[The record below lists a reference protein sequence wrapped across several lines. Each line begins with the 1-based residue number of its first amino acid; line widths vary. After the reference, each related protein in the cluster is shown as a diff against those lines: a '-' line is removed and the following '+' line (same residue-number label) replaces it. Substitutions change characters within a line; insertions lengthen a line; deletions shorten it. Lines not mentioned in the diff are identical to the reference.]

1 MKKVIFFIFAL
12 FLLAACGKK
21 EIHGFVV
28 AKVWIKGH
36 MDNERGKEVEEASI
50 IVPVVPPPNCHY
62 FLFHHRKPEYVPSKF
77 TLFVANKRRVHDVD
91 VDSLTY
97 IKTKVGQRI
106 TIKK

>member
-1 MKKVIFFIFAL
+1 MKKIVFIIFAL

-36 MDNERGKEVEEASI
+36 MDDERAQEVEEVSVI
-50 IVPVVPPPNCHY
+50 IPVVRP
-62 FLFHHRKPEYVPSKF
+62 HHHEPEFVPSKF
-77 TLFVANKRRVHDVD
+77 TLFVANRHRVHDID

-97 IKTKVGQRI
+97 MKTKVGQRI
-106 TIKK
+106 TIKR

>member
-1 MKKVIFFIFAL
+1 MKKVVFFVFAL

-36 MDNERGKEVEEASI
+36 MDDERAQEVEEASVI
-50 IVPVVPPPNCHY
+50 IPVVRP
-62 FLFHHRKPEYVPSKF
+62 HHHEPEFVPSRF
-77 TLFVANKRRVHDVD
+77 TLFVANKRWVHEVN

-106 TIKK
+106 MIKMQ